1 MARYYLNVHDGG
13 QSAHADEGSEF
24 DSLDAAV
31 QSALTSAGEIGR
43 SLLGKGDTG
52 NIVNKVRDE
61 HTQRVCTVTASMRI
75 DCHAAPPR

>member
-1 MARYYLNVHDGG
+1 MSMTEDRVHP
-13 QSAHADEGSEF
+13 DEGSEF

-31 QSALTSAGEIGR
+31 QSALTSAGEISR

-52 NIVNKVRDE
+52 GIVNKVKNE
-61 HTQRVCTVTASMRI
+61 HTQQVCTVAASMRI